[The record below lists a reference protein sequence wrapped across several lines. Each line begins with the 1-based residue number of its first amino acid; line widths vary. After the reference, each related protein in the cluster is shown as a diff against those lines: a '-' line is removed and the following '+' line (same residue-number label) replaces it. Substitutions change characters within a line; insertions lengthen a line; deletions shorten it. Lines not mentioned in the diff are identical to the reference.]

1 MSLADRWH
9 IEVPVSRRGRWDIS
23 KACETA
29 AHVRSPFLVPFIA
42 TLLHLIDLPC
52 MAVHNSLMRIAMG
65 QLNPHVGAIDGNTA
79 KILQWIEDAKA
90 AGCDLAIFPEL
101 AICGYSPLDLF
112 WHDGLVESCQSALD
126 RIVAASTG
134 IGVIVGGLAVTHRKS
149 PSNRDNVSSVTD
161 GALIHLSNRAYLIE
175 NGAVLGHVDKQH
187 LPSYDVYCEKR
198 HFTPGKGSAVHSFRG
213 MTLGINVC
221 EDLWIDDGPTDV
233 QASLGADWII
243 NLSASPFYQGKPGLR
258 HRLAARR
265 TKENQIGLVYANL
278 VGGQD
283 EVVFDGSSFVV
294 DARGKLTFEAPSFQ
308 EGLFVVD
315 LDRGQPSLPSAST
328 DSGEVR
334 KALVL
339 GIQDYVKKNGFHKV
353 IIGVSGGIDSA
364 VVAAL
369 AAEALGPD
377 NVFCIFMPS
386 EFSSTDSLEDARAV
400 SENLGAPFQIIDISP
415 THQALRSSLPNS
427 AIGLVDENLQP
438 RIRGTVLMAL
448 ANQHHG
454 LVLCPGNKSEIAIG
468 YNTLYGDTVG
478 ALAPIADLYKGQVY
492 ELAESFGDLIPERI
506 RTKPP
511 SAELRPDQRDDDD
524 LPPYAVLDPIL
535 KRLLES
541 NASKKQLLEQGFDAA
556 VIDDIQ
562 RRIRVNEHK
571 RRQLPPGIKISPKAF
586 GSGRRIPLTNGYQE

>member
-1 MSLADRWH
+1 
-9 IEVPVSRRGRWDIS
+9 
-23 KACETA
+23 
-29 AHVRSPFLVPFIA
+29 
-42 TLLHLIDLPC
+42 
-52 MAVHNSLMRIAMG
+52 MRIALG
-65 QLNPHVGAIDGNTA
+65 QMNAHVGAIDDNTA
-79 KILQWIEDAKA
+79 KILQWIKEARTA
-90 AGCDLAIFPEL
+90 ACDLVIFPEL

-112 WHDGLVESCQSALD
+112 WHAGFVESCQSSLD
-126 RIVAASTG
+126 RIIAASTG
-134 IGVIVGGLAVTHRKS
+134 IGVIVGGLAVAHKKS
-149 PSNRDNVSSVTD
+149 PSNRDNVSSVSD
-161 GALIHLSNRAYLIE
+161 GALINLSNRAYLIE
-175 NGAVLGHVDKQH
+175 NGTVLGHVDKQH
-187 LPSYDVYCEKR
+187 LPAYDVYCEKR
-198 HFTPGKGSAVHSFRG
+198 HFTPGKGTAVHSFRG

-243 NLSASPFYQGKPGLR
+243 NLSASPFYQGKSAIR
-258 HRLAARR
+258 HRLASRR
-265 TKENQIGLVYANL
+265 TKENQVGLVYANL

-294 DARGKLTFEAPSFQ
+294 DAHGKLAFEAPSFQ

-315 LDRGQPSLPSAST
+315 LDHGKPSHPSAST
-328 DSGEVR
+328 EIAEVR

-377 NVFCIFMPS
+377 NVLCIYMPS
-386 EFSSTDSLEDARAV
+386 EFSSNDSLEDARAV
-400 SENLGAPFQIIDISP
+400 SENLAAQFQIIDISA
-415 THQALRSSLPNS
+415 THQALRTSLPDS
-427 AIGLVDENLQP
+427 ATGLVDENLQP
-438 RIRGTVLMAL
+438 RIRGTLLMAL

-478 ALAPIADLYKGQVY
+478 ALAPIADLYKGQVV
-492 ELAESFGDLIPERI
+492 ELAISYGHVIPERI

-511 SAELRPDQRDDDD
+511 SAELRPNQRDDDD

-535 KRLLES
+535 KQLLEG
-541 NASKKQLLEQGFDAA
+541 NASKQQLLDQGFDAA

-586 GSGRRIPLTNGYQE
+586 GSGRRIPLTNGYKE

>member
-1 MSLADRWH
+1 MRGGSHVPLPILQVHPYIKYTLMSQ
-9 IEVPVSRRGRWDIS
+9 SS
-23 KACETA
+23 
-29 AHVRSPFLVPFIA
+29 A
-42 TLLHLIDLPC
+42 TYNP
-52 MAVHNSLMRIAMG
+52 AMRIAIG
-65 QLNPHVGAIDGNTA
+65 QQNAHVGAIDGNTT
-79 KILQWIEDAKA
+79 KMLQWIEEAKA
-90 AGCDLAIFPEL
+90 AACDLVIFPEL

-112 WHDGLVESCQSALD
+112 WHDGFVTSCQSALD
-126 RIVAASTG
+126 RIIAASTG
-134 IGVIVGGLAVTHRKS
+134 IGVIVGCVAVERQQA
-149 PSNRDNVSSVTD
+149 PSNHDNRSSLSD
-161 GALIHLSNRAYLIE
+161 GALISLSNRAYLIE
-175 NGAVLGHVDKQH
+175 DGSVLGHVDKQY

-198 HFTPGKGSAVHSFRG
+198 HFTPGEGTSVHSFRG
-213 MTLGINVC
+213 VTLGINIC
-221 EDLWIDDGPTDV
+221 EDLWIDDGPTDL

-243 NLSASPFYQGKPGLR
+243 NLSASPFYRGKPAIR

-265 TKENQIGLVYANL
+265 TRENSVGLIYANL

-294 DARGKLTFEAPSFQ
+294 DSHGKPIFQAPSFQ
-308 EGLFVVD
+308 EGLFVLD
-315 LDRGQPSLPSAST
+315 LDPAKPLHSEQST
-328 DSGEVR
+328 DIAEVR

-339 GIQDYVKKNGFHKV
+339 GVKDYVRKNGFEQV

-369 AAEALGPD
+369 ATEALGPG
-377 NVFCIFMPS
+377 NVLCIYMPS
-386 EFSSTDSLEDARAV
+386 EFSSNESLEDARAV
-400 SENLGAPFQIIDISP
+400 SENLGARFQIIEIAEA
-415 THQALRSSLPNS
+415 HQALRDSLPDS
-427 AIGLVDENLQP
+427 ATGLVDENLQP
-438 RIRGTVLMAL
+438 RIRGTLLMAL

-492 ELAESFGDLIPERI
+492 ELATLYGQLIPERI

-535 KRLLES
+535 EQILET
-541 NASKKQLLEQGFDAA
+541 NASKKQLLEQGFDVA
-556 VIDDIQ
+556 VINDIQ

-571 RRQLPPGIKISPKAF
+571 RRQLPPGIKISAKAF
-586 GSGRRIPLTNGYQE
+586 GSGRRIPLTNGYTE